1 VTRRRSYFGGTYRP
15 SLRAREAEGIHSKSL
30 IDEGFDDRPQR
41 LEHLGRLF
49 FGQVEAL
56 QVSTISLDVEP

>member
-1 VTRRRSYFGGTYRP
+1 
-15 SLRAREAEGIHSKSL
+15 LRAREAERIHSKSL

-41 LEHLGRLF
+41 FEYLGRLF
-49 FGQVEAL
+49 FGQVQAL